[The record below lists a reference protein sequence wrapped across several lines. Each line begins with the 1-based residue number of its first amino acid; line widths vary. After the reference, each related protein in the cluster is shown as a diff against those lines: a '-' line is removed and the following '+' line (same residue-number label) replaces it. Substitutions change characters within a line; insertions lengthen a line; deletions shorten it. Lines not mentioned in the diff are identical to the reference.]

1 MKIFYVLIMMLG
13 VVVFVLGCITIGW
26 TLMERING

>member
-1 MKIFYVLIMMLG
+1 MRVLYIVVMMLG

-26 TLMERING
+26 TIAERFYG